1 MKPTLCIY
9 HANCADGF
17 GAAWIVR
24 KALGPAA
31 VAFHAATYNREPP
44 DVRGRNIVL
53 VDFSYPRP
61 ALPAARPVLESMLED
76 AHSIRLLDHHVTAR
90 DDLAGLT
97 HPKLTAVFDLDQ
109 SGVGVTWRHYFPDRP
124 LPPLLAH
131 VQDMDLYRF
140 ALPRTREI
148 LSAVYSYPYD
158 FDTWSRLMRSSLGR
172 LVREGAILRR
182 ARDKDLTELGDRLTG
197 VQPCILRLG
206 RDQVAGPAYNVP
218 YMFVGLAQEAAKMYP
233 FAATYWITGPS
244 VRFSLRSREGGTDV
258 AALAQQYGAGGHVH
272 AAGFEVRPRVLW
284 RVLSDEAEPPLLQ

>member
-24 KALGPAA
+24 KALGSAA

-172 LVREGAILRR
+172 LVREGAIS
-182 ARDKDLTELGDRLTG
+182 E
-197 VQPCILRLG
+197 
-206 RDQVAGPAYNVP
+206 AGPRQGP
-218 YMFVGLAQEAAKMYP
+218 HGVGRPSDRCSAVYP
-233 FAATYWITGPS
+233 ATRTRPGGGTGLQCSLYVRRTGPGGREDVS
-244 VRFSLRSREGGTDV
+244 VRRDV
-258 AALAQQYGAGGHVH
+258 LDNGPERAVFPALARGRH
-272 AAGFEVRPRVLW
+272 
-284 RVLSDEAEPPLLQ
+284 